1 MVCLRCGRIAGDNR
15 LGGEE
20 TSSVGPPL
28 PNQASL
34 GHTGRFDKKSTTSP
48 WRVAVAVRIRMKKMG
63 RAHRPFYRICAM
75 DKRTPRDGKVLE
87 ELGTYDPMVTD
98 TDARV
103 RLNNERVDYWIGVGA
118 QPSEKVAILIKKYG
132 TNGTHSEVHQAAI
145 EKMALPQVVAA
156 AGEPVVKQ
164 KSAEEIAAEEAAAA
178 AEIEAKATAEAEA
191 KAAAEAPAEEASS
204 EKAPAEEKPEEKKEE
219 KTKEAAAE

>member
-1 MVCLRCGRIAGDNR
+1 
-15 LGGEE
+15 
-20 TSSVGPPL
+20 
-28 PNQASL
+28 
-34 GHTGRFDKKSTTSP
+34 
-48 WRVAVAVRIRMKKMG
+48 MKKMG